1 MSFIH
6 FYKRQNYMA
15 TIKKLK
21 SGNWNCQIRIKG
33 TSSLSKTF
41 SHKSEAEMFAR
52 ETENRIKIE
61 LSNETYNGLRYVLNT
76 YIERVLIN
84 HDGSLR
90 GSYELTTYLGNT
102 LVRYFGDVP
111 LGVITSPQV
120 ASFRESRLKIDKV
133 SESTAKKE
141 MDLLQRLYKFADV
154 ELGLS
159 LPNPVIK
166 VKKPYGGKIRTV
178 VINHAQLESIL
189 SKTPAKYHDYF
200 RLLMETSCRR
210 SELLFMNTS
219 WVNLEKRTISLPA
232 DRTKSKVAREVPLS
246 KLAIIIL
253 KPLLGTCVKEIFK
266 WRSRSVTQCFSR
278 AVKRVGY
285 KDVVVHTLRHSCLSR
300 YGRMGLSVFQL
311 RAISGHNSV
320 RMLERYVKID
330 SQSVLSAMDGEG
342 I

>member
-1 MSFIH
+1 
-6 FYKRQNYMA
+6 MA
-15 TIKKLK
+15 TIKRLK
-21 SGNWNCQIRIKG
+21 SGNWNCQIRIKD
-33 TSSLSKTF
+33 TSPLSKTF
-41 SHKSEAEMFAR
+41 SYKSEAEAFAK
-52 ETENRIKIE
+52 EAENRIRIE
-61 LSNETYNGLRYVLNT
+61 LLNETYNGLRYVLDT

-102 LVRYFGDVP
+102 LVRYFGDIP
-111 LGVITSPQV
+111 LDAITSPQV
-120 ASFRESRLKIDKV
+120 ASFREKRLRVDKV
-133 SESTAKKE
+133 SESTTKKE

-166 VKKPYGGKIRTV
+166 VKKPYGGKIRTT
-178 VINHAQLESIL
+178 VITHTQLESIL

-219 WVNLEKRTISLPA
+219 WVNLDSRCISLPA
-232 DRTKSKVAREVPLS
+232 ERTKSKIAREVPLS
-246 KLAIIIL
+246 KLAITII
-253 KPLLGTCVKEIFK
+253 KPLLDNDIKEIFK
-266 WRSRSVTQCFSR
+266 WKSRTVTQCFSR
-278 AVKRVGY
+278 ATKRVGY

-320 RMLERYVKID
+320 RMLERYVKVD
-330 SQSVLSAMDGEG
+330 SQSVLSAMDGGG